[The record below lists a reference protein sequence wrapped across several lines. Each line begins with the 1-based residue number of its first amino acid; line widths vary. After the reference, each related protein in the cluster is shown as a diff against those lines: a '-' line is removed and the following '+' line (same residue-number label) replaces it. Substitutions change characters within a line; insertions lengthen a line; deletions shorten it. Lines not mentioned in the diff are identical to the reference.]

1 MPLGTRHWTPA
12 CLRAAVLC
20 VLAGLTFAAGPSGAD
35 AHWAYT
41 PLTPSAEH
49 RSSHGNLS
57 ARIDHHLREAATRH
71 NLLPA
76 GPADRTTLCRRLHI
90 VLTGLPPTPDELH
103 AFLRDDS
110 PTAYETRVD
119 RLLASPAF
127 GERWARHWLDV
138 VRYADSVT
146 LRGLVFQEA
155 WRYRD
160 YVIDS
165 FNRDRPV
172 DAFIREQVAGAL
184 LPAASIDDQRR
195 HLVASTFW
203 VLGDANL
210 EEQDK
215 RQLELDVIDE
225 QLDVLGKAFL
235 GQTIACARCHDH
247 KFDPIPARDYH
258 ALAGILSG
266 VRTLVHENVSGWTE
280 IPLPVSETEEQRW
293 AAAEARSKKAETD
306 LKAAKANT
314 NAPPS
319 KPELRALESRL
330 AETRRAAR
338 RPHAM
343 APVEIGAT
351 NLPVLRRGNWKTP
364 GEVVQ
369 RGVLTVASRT
379 PAPAFPA
386 RDSGRLQLADWLVD
400 PSNPM
405 TARVFVNRAWHW
417 VFGAGLVRSTD
428 NFGTTGDLPSHPELL
443 DELAAAFIHDGWSLK
458 RLVRSLVLSEAFQR
472 SSDPIAPAVAA
483 SLAQDAA
490 NQWLARFAR
499 RPLEAEVLRDTLL
512 RAGDGIDS
520 GGMGEAPMSAT
531 LAADFDFRSD
541 SQRRS
546 IFLPVFRNARPEGL
560 SVFDMADPSRV
571 TGSRERSTVAPQAL
585 YLLNNPF
592 VHEQARAA
600 AKAVLDAPDP
610 VLALWLRTLAR
621 PPHPGERSRAEQ
633 HLLASQSKPQAL
645 AELAHALFGT
655 LDFRTLH

>member
-1 MPLGTRHWTPA
+1 L
-12 CLRAAVLC
+12 
-20 VLAGLTFAAGPSGAD
+20 
-35 AHWAYT
+35 
-41 PLTPSAEH
+41 
-49 RSSHGNLS
+49 
-57 ARIDHHLREAATRH
+57 HL
-71 NLLPA
+71 
-76 GPADRTTLCRRLHI
+76 
-90 VLTGLPPTPDELH
+90 VLTGLPPTPAELH
-103 AFLRDDS
+103 AFLQDDS
-110 PTAYETRVD
+110 PAAYEARVD
-119 RLLASPAF
+119 QLLASPAF

-160 YVIDS
+160 YVIET
-165 FNRDRPV
+165 FNRDRPI
-172 DAFIREQVAGAL
+172 DIFIREQVAGAL
-184 LPAASIDDQRR
+184 LPASSVDDQRR
-195 HLVASTFW
+195 HLIASTFW

-280 IPLPVSETEEQRW
+280 IPLPASAAEEQHWAASETRFRK
-293 AAAEARSKKAETD
+293 AEAD

-314 NAPPS
+314 NTPPS
-319 KPELRALESRL
+319 KPEIRALELRL

-343 APVEIGAT
+343 APIEIGAT

-364 GEVVQ
+364 GEVVA

-379 PAPAFPA
+379 PVPVFPPQ
-386 RDSGRLQLADWLVD
+386 DSGRRQLADWLVD
-400 PSNPM
+400 PSNPL

-428 NFGTTGDLPSHPELL
+428 NFGTTGDLPSHPQLL
-443 DELAAAFIHDGWSLK
+443 DGLALAFVSDGWSPK
-458 RLVRSLVLSEAFQR
+458 RLVRSLVLTEAFQR
-472 SSDPIAPAVAA
+472 SSDPTDPVVAT
-483 SLAQDAA
+483 SLVQDSA
-490 NQWLARFAR
+490 NQWLARFAS

-512 RAGDGIDS
+512 RAGGGLDS
-520 GGMGEAPMSAT
+520 GGMGEAPMPPT
-531 LAADFDFRSD
+531 LAADFDFRTD
-541 SQRRS
+541 SPRRS
-546 IFLPVFRNARPEGL
+546 IFLPVFRNARVEGL

-571 TGSRERSTVAPQAL
+571 TGARERSTVAPQAL

-592 VHEQARAA
+592 IHEQARAA
-600 AKAVLDAPDP
+600 AKAVSDNTDP

-621 PPHPGERSRAEQ
+621 PPHPGERNRAEQ
-633 HLLASQSKPQAL
+633 HLRSSQSKAQAL
-645 AELAHALFGT
+645 TELAHALFGT

>member
-1 MPLGTRHWTPA
+1 
-12 CLRAAVLC
+12 V
-20 VLAGLTFAAGPSGAD
+20 AGA
-35 AHWAYT
+35 
-41 PLTPSAEH
+41 
-49 RSSHGNLS
+49 
-57 ARIDHHLREAATRH
+57 
-71 NLLPA
+71 
-76 GPADRTTLCRRLHI
+76 ADRTTLCRRLHL
-90 VLTGLPPTPDELH
+90 VLTGLPPTPAELH
-103 AFLRDDS
+103 AFLQDDS
-110 PTAYETRVD
+110 PAAYAACVD

-146 LRGLVFQEA
+146 LRGLVFKDA

-160 YVIDS
+160 YVIET
-165 FNRDRPV
+165 FNRDRPI

-184 LPAASIDDQRR
+184 LPASSIDDQRR

-280 IPLPVSETEEQRW
+280 VPLPVSGAEEPRW
-293 AAAEARSKKAETD
+293 AVAQARFKEAEAD

-314 NAPPS
+314 NTPPS
-319 KPELRALESRL
+319 KLELRAIETRL
-330 AETRRAAR
+330 AEARNAAR

-364 GEVVQ
+364 GEVVA
-369 RGVLTVASRT
+369 RGVLTLASVA
-379 PAPAFPA
+379 PAPAFPP
-386 RDSGRLQLADWLVD
+386 RESGRLQLADWLVD
-400 PSNPM
+400 PSNPL
-405 TARVFVNRAWHW
+405 TARVFVNRVWHW
-417 VFGAGLVRSTD
+417 VFGAGIVRSTD

-443 DELAAAFIHDGWSLK
+443 DELALAFIQDGWPLK
-458 RLVRSLVLSEAFQR
+458 RLVRSLVMSEAFQR
-472 SSDPIAPAVAA
+472 SSDPIDTVVAA
-483 SLAQDAA
+483 SLAQDSD

-512 RAGDGIDS
+512 RAGS
-520 GGMGEAPMSAT
+520 GLDPSGFGEAPMPAT
-531 LAADFDFRSD
+531 LAADFDFRTD

-546 IFLPVFRNARPEGL
+546 LFLPVFRNTRPEGL

-571 TGSRERSTVAPQAL
+571 TGVRERSTVAPQAL

-600 AKAVLDAPDP
+600 AKAVLDADDP

-621 PPHPGERSRAEQ
+621 PPLPGERSRAEQ
-633 HLLASQSKPQAL
+633 HLTASNSSPQAL

>member
-1 MPLGTRHWTPA
+1 MPRNRRSLKPGLLLA
-12 CLRAAVLC
+12 LVLC
-20 VLAGLTFAAGPSGAD
+20 LLAGPGYSAD
-35 AHWAYT
+35 SRIPANHWAYT
-41 PLTPSAEH
+41 PLACPNPQRNTAA
-49 RSSHGNLS
+49 NL
-57 ARIDHHLREAATRH
+57 AGRIDLHLREAATNH
-71 NLLPA
+71 NLRLA
-76 GPADRTTLCRRLHI
+76 CPADRTTLCRRLHL
-90 VLTGLPPTPDELH
+90 VLTGLPPTPAELR
-103 AFLRDDS
+103 AFLQDDS
-110 PTAYETRVD
+110 PTAYEARVD
-119 RLLASPAF
+119 QLLASPAF

-160 YVIDS
+160 YVIET
-165 FNRDRPV
+165 FNRDRPI
-172 DAFIREQVAGAL
+172 DTFIREQVAGAL
-184 LPAASIDDQRR
+184 LPASSVDDQRR

-280 IPLPVSETEEQRW
+280 IPLPASAAEEQHW
-293 AAAEARSKKAETD
+293 AASEARFRKAEAD
-306 LKAAKANT
+306 LKTAKANT
-314 NAPPS
+314 NTPPS
-319 KPELRALESRL
+319 KPEIRALELRL

-343 APVEIGAT
+343 APIEIGAT

-364 GEVVQ
+364 GEVVA

-379 PAPAFPA
+379 PVPVFPPQ
-386 RDSGRLQLADWLVD
+386 DSGRRQLADWLVD
-400 PSNPM
+400 PSNPL

-428 NFGTTGDLPSHPELL
+428 NFGTTGDLPSHPQLL
-443 DELAAAFIHDGWSLK
+443 DGLALAFVSDGWSLK
-458 RLVRSLVLSEAFQR
+458 RLVRSLVLTEAFQR
-472 SSDPIAPAVAA
+472 SSDPIEPSVAA
-483 SLAQDAA
+483 SLAHDSA
-490 NQWLARFAR
+490 NQWLARFAS

-512 RAGDGIDS
+512 RAGGGLDS
-520 GGMGEAPMSAT
+520 GGMGEAPMPAT
-531 LAADFDFRSD
+531 LAADFDFRTD
-541 SQRRS
+541 SPRRS
-546 IFLPVFRNARPEGL
+546 IFLPVFRNARVEGL

-571 TGSRERSTVAPQAL
+571 TGARERSTVAPQAL

-592 VHEQARAA
+592 IHEQAHAA
-600 AKAVLDAPDP
+600 AKAVSDEPDP

-621 PPHPGERSRAEQ
+621 PPQPGERNRAEQ
-633 HLLASQSKPQAL
+633 HLRSSQSKAQAL